1 MRACLAVVTLVA
13 FTAASLRALPAR
25 AEGEATEEAA
35 KVRVTTFLLDH
46 KGVDDALLVPG
57 MRKLDDALRR
67 NPRLE
72 MKDLDTRLA
81 DFANEIPSD
90 QVEEGRKQ
98 LAEGHKQLGSREWR
112 AAVKTLQSAID
123 ILSRMLP
130 YIKKQELAEAMCGY
144 GVALHEA
151 GDRKG
156 ARQAFNRLLVWRGDH
171 KYDTTKY
178 PEKLLS
184 LFEEVKKEVG
194 KEKRGSVEIRSDPP
208 AAQAYVDGRYVG
220 VTPATAEGLVIGEH
234 FVTLKRE
241 GFHKAVQPVMV
252 SAKAQGAV
260 EFKLERS
267 AKFLLVE
274 EALRAV
280 EKQLGHD
287 RLETDVD
294 NLKEVLFLDHG
305 VFVRAQR
312 SSGGKIRVE
321 TFLYDLRSRRRL
333 STESHEIPDGDAEK
347 LLTKQATSLYMNVKY
362 DAELEAPAEEPV
374 PIAKPAP
381 KPIYKRWWFWTI
393 IGGVAIAVGATTG
406 VLVKQYKPQSC
417 GGTGDPCFGFSF

>member
-1 MRACLAVVTLVA
+1 MKIGRACLVVALA
-13 FTAASLRALPAR
+13 CAAAASPAR
-25 AEGEATEEAA
+25 AEEETT
-35 KVRVTTFLLDH
+35 KVHVTTFLLDH
-46 KGVDDALLVPG
+46 KGIEDAVLVPG
-57 MRKLDDALRR
+57 MRKLDDALRK

-81 DFANEIPSD
+81 DFAQEVPSE
-90 QVEEGRKQ
+90 QVDEGRRL
-98 LAEGHKQLGSREWR
+98 LADGQKAVAARDWAG
-112 AAVKTLQSAID
+112 AVKSLRGAVES
-123 ILSRMLP
+123 LSRMLP
-130 YIKKQELAEAMCGY
+130 FIKKQELAEAMCAL
-144 GVALHEA
+144 GVARHEA
-151 GDRKG
+151 GDKKG
-156 ARQAFNRLLVWRGDH
+156 ARQEFLRLLVWRPDH

-178 PEKLLS
+178 PDRLLG
-184 LFEEVKKEVG
+184 LFEDAKKEID
-194 KEKRGSVEIRSDPP
+194 KAKRGSLEIRSDPP

-241 GFHKAVQPVMV
+241 GFHKAVQPVTV
-252 SAKAQGAV
+252 SAKVQGTA

-280 EKQLGHD
+280 EKQIGRD
-287 RLETDVD
+287 RLEPDVD
-294 NLKEVLFLDHG
+294 NLKEVLFLDHA

-312 SSGGKIRVE
+312 VSAGKIRILAY
-321 TFLYDLRSRRRL
+321 LYDLRSRRRL
-333 STESHEIPDGDAEK
+333 ATETHEVQDGEGEK
-347 LLTKQATSLYMNVKY
+347 LLARQAAALYLNVKY

-393 IGGVAIAVGATTG
+393 IGGVAVAVGATTG
-406 VLVKQYKPQSC
+406 VLVNNYKPKSC
-417 GGTGDPCFGFSF
+417 GGVGDPCFGFSF